1 MSGREEVSRP
11 RRNPE
16 VAFREY
22 DGEAVV
28 VLPSGAEISVLNPA
42 GGLIFRL
49 LDGTR
54 TVDELV
60 HEVCREFEVS
70 REQAEED
77 VRAFLEELQG
87 HRLLV

>member
-1 MSGREEVSRP
+1 MSGHEEASRP

-54 TVDELV
+54 TVAELV
-60 HEVCREFEVS
+60 DTVCGEFEVS

-77 VRAFLEELQG
+77 VRAFLEELQD